1 MLKPPDLDPKA
12 VRRQFS
18 RRAAR
23 IGDRDFL
30 LREVEQRMVDRLDVI
45 RLTPKA
51 LIDVGCGRG
60 RGLALLGQRFPKAM
74 SVGVDAAL
82 PMLAGGSATGPG
94 AIFLQRIRRALLAM
108 RGSPPPA
115 ALLAADASA
124 LPFASGSFD
133 MIWSNLAWH
142 WFDDPTA
149 VAAEWYRLV
158 RPEGLLMF
166 TSFGVDT
173 LQELRSLGASLPEFP
188 DMHDIGD
195 LLGQTGYAEPVLE
208 TERLTV
214 SYDDPTRLLAEL
226 GALGGNA
233 LRSRKK
239 GLTGRSGRNR
249 WLDEIERVRGGDGRL
264 ALTFEV
270 IFAHAWCPAKKRLA
284 DGFQTIHWQGKSE
297 HK

>member
-23 IGDRDFL
+23 IGEGDFL
-30 LREVEQRMVDRLDVI
+30 LREIEQRMIDRLDLI
-45 RLTPKA
+45 RSTPTA

-60 RGLALLGQRFPKAM
+60 RGLALLGQRYPKAM

-82 PMLAGGSATGPG
+82 PMLAGDAASSIG
-94 AIFLQRIRRALLAM
+94 AMLRAQIRRALLVA
-108 RGSPPPA
+108 RGSGRPA
-115 ALLAADASA
+115 ARVAADAAA
-124 LPFASGSFD
+124 LPFAAASFD

-142 WFDDPTA
+142 WFGDPTA
-149 VAAEWYRLV
+149 VAAEWYRLI

-173 LQELRSLGASLPEFP
+173 LQQLRSLGASLPEFP
-188 DMHDIGD
+188 DMHDVGD
-195 LLGQTGYAEPVLE
+195 LLGQAGFAEPVLE
-208 TERLTV
+208 TERLMV
-214 SYDDPTRLLAEL
+214 SYDDPSRLLAEL

-239 GLTGRSGRNR
+239 GLTGRAGRHR
-249 WLDEIERVRGGDGRL
+249 WLEQLERVRGADGRL

-297 HK
+297 QK